1 MSTKYS
7 TSNSVKLKMEDI
19 VKVFPSRDKRND
31 FYAVNNIS
39 LHFKH
44 GELTTLLGPSGC
56 GKTTTLRMLAGF
68 EFPTSGKVIV
78 DGEGITNQLPNKRD
92 IGMVFQNYALFPH
105 LNVFENVS
113 YGLKIKK
120 VNKAELKEKTENVL
134 ALMNLEGLKD
144 RSPSQLS
151 GGQQQ
156 RVAIAR
162 AIITEPKILLFDEP
176 LSNLDTKLRQYMRNE
191 IRSLQ
196 RRLGITSIYVT
207 HDQEEAM
214 AISDQVVIMNEGKI
228 QQIGSPQE
236 IYLNPVNS
244 FVADFIGDSD
254 ILKASVDENSGENI
268 TLNIHDTIFQVKN
281 EPDYLFQRDD
291 VVNCVV
297 KPEFWSIDDQ
307 GVFLVEIIQATFLG
321 SHVEYVAQL
330 GNQSFKFFDYHYY
343 ENGLKEVGLKIRLKL
358 RNDLVK
364 VLANHTEEGKVSQ
377 VN

>member
-1 MSTKYS
+1 MSSKHLE
-7 TSNSVKLKMEDI
+7 KLKIENV
-19 VKVFPSRDKRND
+19 VKVFPSRNKKKD
-31 FYAVNNIS
+31 FYAVDNVS
-39 LHFKH
+39 LNFKH

-78 DGEGITNQLPNKRD
+78 DGEDITNQLPNKRD
-92 IGMVFQNYALFPH
+92 VGMVFQNYALFPH
-105 LNVFENVS
+105 LTVYENVS

-120 VNKAELKEKTENVL
+120 VNKVELKDKTENVL
-134 ALMNLEGLKD
+134 SLMNIEELKD

-176 LSNLDTKLRQYMRNE
+176 LSNLDTKLRQYMRTE
-191 IRSLQ
+191 IRNLQ

-214 AISDQVVIMNEGKI
+214 AISDQVVIMNEGKV
-228 QQIGSPQE
+228 QQMGSPLD
-236 IYLNPVNS
+236 IYLNPVNR

-254 ILKASVDENSGENI
+254 ILKASVNEINEEFVR
-268 TLNIHDTIFQVKN
+268 LNLEGTIFQVKN
-281 EPDYLFQRDD
+281 LLDHTFQKNA
-291 VVNCVV
+291 VVNCVM
-297 KPEFWSIDDQ
+297 KPEFWSIADQ
-307 GVFLVEIIQATFLG
+307 GSFLVEIIQATFLG

-330 GNQSFKFFDYHYY
+330 GKQSFKFFDYHYY
-343 ENGLKEVGLKIRLKL
+343 ENGQKEIGANVRLKL
-358 RNDLVK
+358 RNDLVR
-364 VLANHTEEGKVSQ
+364 VLAYNK
-377 VN
+377 

>member
-1 MSTKYS
+1 MSSKHS
-7 TSNSVKLKMEDI
+7 EKLKIENLI
-19 VKVFPSRDKRND
+19 KVFPSRNKKND
-31 FYAVNNIS
+31 FSAVDNVS
-39 LHFKH
+39 LNFKH

-78 DGEGITNQLPNKRD
+78 DGEDITTQPSNKRD

-105 LNVFENVS
+105 LTVYENVS

-120 VNKAELKEKTENVL
+120 VNKAELKEKTESVL
-134 ALMNLEGLKD
+134 SLMNLEALKD
-144 RSPSQLS
+144 RNPSQLS

-176 LSNLDTKLRQYMRNE
+176 LSNLDTKLRQYMRTE
-191 IRSLQ
+191 IRNLQ
-196 RRLGITSIYVT
+196 QRLGITSIYVT

-214 AISDQVVIMNEGKI
+214 AISDQVVILNEGKI
-228 QQIGSPQE
+228 QQIGSPLD

-254 ILKASVDENSGENI
+254 ILKASVNEI
-268 TLNIHDTIFQVKN
+268 TEGSVKLNMEETVFQVKN
-281 EPDYLFQRDD
+281 DFDDEIQKDD
-291 VVNCVV
+291 VVNCVI
-297 KPEFWSIDDQ
+297 KPEFWSIADQ
-307 GVFLVEIIQATFLG
+307 GNFLVEIVQSTYLG

-330 GNQSFKFFDYHYY
+330 GKQSFNFFDYHYY
-343 ENGLKEVGLKIRLKL
+343 ENGLKEIGSNVRLKL
-358 RNDLVK
+358 RNDLVS
-364 VLANHTEEGKVSQ
+364 VLAYNTEKS
-377 VN
+377 

>member
-1 MSTKYS
+1 
-7 TSNSVKLKMEDI
+7 MEDI

-78 DGEGITNQLPNKRD
+78 DGEDITNQLPNKRD

-254 ILKASVDENSGENI
+254 ILKASVDENAGENI

>member
-1 MSTKYS
+1 MSSNYS
-7 TSNSVKLKMEDI
+7 ASNTVKLKIEDV
-19 VKVFPSRDKRND
+19 VKVFPSRDKKDD
-31 FYAVNNIS
+31 FYAVDHIS

-68 EFPTSGKVIV
+68 EFPTSGKIIV
-78 DGEGITNQLPNKRD
+78 DGEDITNQLPNKRD

-105 LNVFENVS
+105 LSVFENVS

-134 ALMNLEGLKD
+134 SLMNLEGLKD

-191 IRSLQ
+191 IRNLQ

-236 IYLNPVNS
+236 IYLNPVNR

-254 ILKASVDENSGENI
+254 ILKASVIEANEEFI
-268 TLNIHDTIFQVKN
+268 KLVIEKTVFQVKN
-281 EPDYLFQRDD
+281 EIDYLFQKDD
-291 VVNCVV
+291 VVNCVM
-297 KPEFWSIDDQ
+297 KPEFWSISDQ
-307 GVFLVEIIQATFLG
+307 GNFLVEIIQATFLG
-321 SHVEYVAQL
+321 SHVEYIAQL
-330 GNQSFKFFDYHYY
+330 GNQSFKFFDYQYY
-343 ENGLKEVGLKIRLKL
+343 ENGLKEIGSKIRLKL

-364 VLANHTEEGKVSQ
+364 VLAYHTEEQKI
-377 VN
+377 NNK

>member
-1 MSTKYS
+1 MSSKHLE
-7 TSNSVKLKMEDI
+7 SNSVKMRIENL
-19 VKVFPSRDKRND
+19 VKIFPSRNKKKD
-31 FYAVNNIS
+31 FNAVDHIS
-39 LHFKH
+39 LNFKY

-78 DGEGITNQLPNKRD
+78 DGEDITTQPSNKRD
-92 IGMVFQNYALFPH
+92 VGMVFQNYALFPH
-105 LNVFENVS
+105 LTVFENVS

-120 VNKAELKEKTENVL
+120 VNKAELKNKTENVL
-134 ALMNLEGLKD
+134 SLMNLEELKD

-176 LSNLDTKLRQYMRNE
+176 LSNLDTKLRQYMRTE
-191 IRSLQ
+191 IRNLQ

-214 AISDQVVIMNEGKI
+214 AISDQVVILNEGKI
-228 QQIGSPQE
+228 QQIGSPLD

-254 ILKASVDENSGENI
+254 ILKASVTAI
-268 TLNIHDTIFQVKN
+268 TEKFVKLNLEETIFKVKN
-281 EPDYLFQRDD
+281 GFDHTFQKDE
-291 VVNCVV
+291 VVNCVT
-297 KPEFWSIDDQ
+297 KPEFWSINDQ
-307 GVFLVEIIQATFLG
+307 GIFLVEIIQATFLG

-330 GNQSFKFFDYHYY
+330 GKQSFKFFDYHYY
-343 ENGLKEVGLKIRLKL
+343 ENGRKEIGSKIRLKL
-358 RNDLVK
+358 RIDLMK
-364 VLANHTEEGKVSQ
+364 VLEYDTEK
-377 VN
+377 